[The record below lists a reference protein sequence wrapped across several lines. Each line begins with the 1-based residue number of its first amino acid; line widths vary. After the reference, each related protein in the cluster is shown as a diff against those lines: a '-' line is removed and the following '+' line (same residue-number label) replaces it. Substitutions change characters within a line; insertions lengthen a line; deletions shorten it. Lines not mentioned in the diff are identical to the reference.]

1 VTRSG
6 STAALCLLAAAAIA
20 AACGDTSPDSDASTV
35 RDSAGIRI
43 VENHRP
49 AASEPWS
56 LEADPIVE
64 IGADERDPTQQ
75 LFRVAGAVVLSDGR
89 IVVAHGPDPMVRWYS
104 ADGVFERGAGRPG
117 GGPGEFGGAI
127 SALWVLRGDTIAT
140 WEHPARRMQVFSPSA
155 EYVRQVVLELP
166 HDMPTGAY
174 PQIRG
179 RLHGGFAGFLMT
191 PFERG
196 PIGEVREATWRYV
209 RFHEDGRYAA
219 TIAELPG
226 FRTYTRVVQRGGE
239 EFHTGRAGRCSRRS
253 RSRRPQGDRFYYGP
267 GDRYE
272 IAVFDS
278 TGALM
283 LVRKMVEP
291 RPVTSDIA
299 ARTGR
304 RRWHVHRTTRCASRM
319 GAQHRRSAG
328 RIHAADAPRHPRGP
342 HRQPVGPELRDG
354 VERVFVVVRL
364 RRGRPVAR
372 ATSTIPES
380 WQIMDIGSDYV
391 LTLWRDE
398 LDVEH
403 VRKHRLRRAYASPE

>member
-1 VTRSG
+1 
-6 STAALCLLAAAAIA
+6 
-20 AACGDTSPDSDASTV
+20 
-35 RDSAGIRI
+35 
-43 VENHRP
+43 
-49 AASEPWS
+49 
-56 LEADPIVE
+56 
-64 IGADERDPTQQ
+64 
-75 LFRVAGAVVLSDGR
+75 VVLSDGR

-191 PFERG
+191 PFERA

-226 FRTYTRVVQRGGE
+226 FRTFTRVVQRGGE
-239 EFHTGRAGRCSRRS
+239 EFHTQSRPLFAPVPVS
-253 RSRRPQGDRFYYGP
+253 TAEGDRFYYGP

-299 ARTGR
+299 ARYREVT
-304 RRWHVHRTTRCASRM
+304 M
-319 GAQHRRSAG
+319 
-328 RIHAADAPRHPRGP
+328 
-342 HRQPVGPELRDG
+342 
-354 VERVFVVVRL
+354 
-364 RRGRPVAR
+364 AR
-372 ATSTIPES
+372 APDEPAARREWERSMDEAPVESTLPMHRAIRVDRIGNLWVQSYAMAWDESSSWSVFDVDGRWSGDVEIPES
-380 WQIMDIGSDYV
+380 WQVMDIGSDYV

-398 LDVEH
+398 LDVER